1 MNRKQYILEKVEK
14 NTDLLGFKGKDIDKI
29 QSYADFFGLIP
40 GVGDIADIVSAAV
53 DVAQGQYGDAGIRAI
68 QAAPGIGTVAGITNK
83 GARAGLGLA
92 SMVAP
97 FASGLYQGLKGD
109 DETPET
115 PQDATNK
122 DVQQVIA
129 QQKKLQPGE
138 QPASAKTSKKS
149 DDKSDDKDDSEL
161 GLDFGQ
167 LFNTRM
173 VSHAPIASFRSLPMQ
188 YSSFQQSLDNSTD
201 ILMESITGKAGEAV
215 AALIKKLFGKKSGS
229 AATTTTRSADDV
241 ADSTSRSGEEFTG
254 SFSMG
259 GGAAARGADD
269 VVDAATRTSRGSA
282 GGGVAAGAAGSN
294 RRNRRDDDKKDD
306 KEDEKKSGKMSKAAA
321 IAAALGGAG
330 LGSRALLASG
340 ILGPALLAGGLS
352 GLFGSS
358 SDPTGGQS
366 LTPELGSGSGSGPG
380 AQSALGSVFDR
391 LTSAYGYIPGFNPAG
406 IALQTLGKRV
416 GV

>member
-29 QSYADFFGLIP
+29 QSYIDFFGIIP
-40 GVGDIADIVSAAV
+40 GVGDIADIVSAGV
-53 DVAQGQYGDAGIRAI
+53 DVAQGQLGDAGIRAI

-83 GARAGLGLA
+83 VARGGLGLA
-92 SMVAP
+92 SMVTP

-115 PQDATNK
+115 PQD
-122 DVQQVIA
+122 VEQVIA
-129 QQKKLQPGE
+129 QQQKKLQPGE

-149 DDKSDDKDDSEL
+149 DDKGDDKDDSEM

-173 VSHAPIASFRSLPMQ
+173 VSHAPLASFRSLPMQ
-188 YSSFQQSLDNSTD
+188 YSSFQQSLDNTTD
-201 ILMESITGKAGEAV
+201 MLMESIAGKFGEFT
-215 AALIKKLFGKKSGS
+215 AALGRKVLGKKS
-229 AATTTTRSADDV
+229 RKKKDQK
-241 ADSTSRSGEEFTG
+241 
-254 SFSMG
+254 
-259 GGAAARGADD
+259 
-269 VVDAATRTSRGSA
+269 
-282 GGGVAAGAAGSN
+282 
-294 RRNRRDDDKKDD
+294 DDDNKDQKDD
-306 KEDEKKSGKMSKAAA
+306 DNKDQKDQKEPGKMSKGTALALG
-321 IAAALGGAG
+321 LGGAG

-340 ILGPALLAGGLS
+340 ILGPALLAGGLG

-358 SDPTGGQS
+358 SDPTGGQP
-366 LTPELGSGSGSGPG
+366 LTPDLGSGSGSGPG

>member
-29 QSYADFFGLIP
+29 QGIVDFFGIIP
-40 GVGDIADIVSAAV
+40 GVGDVADIISAGV
-53 DVAQGQYGDAGIRAI
+53 DVAQGQLGDAGIRAI
-68 QAAPGIGTVAGITNK
+68 QAAPGFGTAFGITNK
-83 GARAGLGLA
+83 VARGGLGLA
-92 SMVAP
+92 SMVTP

-115 PQDATNK
+115 PQD
-122 DVQQVIA
+122 VEQVIA
-129 QQKKLQPGE
+129 QQQKKLQPGE
-138 QPASAKTSKKS
+138 QPVSAKTSKKS
-149 DDKSDDKDDSEL
+149 DDKGDDKDDSEM

-173 VSHAPIASFRSLPMQ
+173 VDSRPLASFSSLPMQ
-188 YSSFQQSLDNSTD
+188 YASFQQSLDNTTD

-229 AATTTTRSADDV
+229 V
-241 ADSTSRSGEEFTG
+241 G
-254 SFSMG
+254 
-259 GGAAARGADD
+259 
-269 VVDAATRTSRGSA
+269 
-282 GGGVAAGAAGSN
+282 AGAGATGRS
-294 RRNRRDDDKKDD
+294 RRDRRDDDDDSRDRRDDDKKDQKD
-306 KEDEKKSGKMSKAAA
+306 QKDQKEPGKMSKGTALALG
-321 IAAALGGAG
+321 LGGAG

-340 ILGPALLAGGLS
+340 ILGPALLAGGLG

-366 LTPELGSGSGSGPG
+366 LTPELGSGSGSGPAG
-380 AQSALGSVFDR
+380 QSALGSVFDR

-406 IALQTLGKRV
+406 VALQTLGKRV

>member
-29 QSYADFFGLIP
+29 QSYIDFFGIIP
-40 GVGDIADIVSAAV
+40 GVGDIADILSAGV
-53 DVAQGQYGDAGIRAI
+53 DVAQGQLGDAGIRAI

-83 GARAGLGLA
+83 VARGGLGLA
-92 SMVAP
+92 SMVTP

-115 PQDATNK
+115 PQD
-122 DVQQVIA
+122 VEQVIA
-129 QQKKLQPGE
+129 QQQKKLQPGE
-138 QPASAKTSKKS
+138 QPVSAKTSKKS
-149 DDKSDDKDDSEL
+149 DDKGDDKDDSEM

-173 VSHAPIASFRSLPMQ
+173 VDHTPIASFSSLPMQ
-188 YSSFQQSLDNSTD
+188 YASFQQSLDNTTD
-201 ILMESITGKAGEAV
+201 ILMESITGKAGESI

-229 AATTTTRSADDV
+229 A
-241 ADSTSRSGEEFTG
+241 G
-254 SFSMG
+254 
-259 GGAAARGADD
+259 
-269 VVDAATRTSRGSA
+269 
-282 GGGVAAGAAGSN
+282 AGAGATGRS
-294 RRNRRDDDKKDD
+294 RRDRRDDDDDSRDRRDDDDDSRDQRDDDNKDQKD
-306 KEDEKKSGKMSKAAA
+306 QKDQKEPGKMSTAAGLA
-321 IAAALGGAG
+321 LGLGGAG

-358 SDPTGGQS
+358 SDPTGGQP
-366 LTPELGSGSGSGPG
+366 LTPDLGSGSGSGPAG
-380 AQSALGSVFDR
+380 QSALGSVFDR

>member
-29 QSYADFFGLIP
+29 QSYVDFFGLIP
-40 GVGDIADIVSAAV
+40 GLGDVADIVSAGV
-53 DVAQGQYGDAGIRAI
+53 DVAQGQYGDATIRAI
-68 QAAPGIGTVAGITNK
+68 QAAPFIGTAVGVTNRL
-83 GARAGLGLA
+83 ARGGLGLA

-97 FASGLYQGLKGD
+97 FASGVYQGLKGD

-129 QQKKLQPGE
+129 QQQKKLQPGE
-138 QPASAKTSKKS
+138 QPVSAKTSKKS
-149 DDKSDDKDDSEL
+149 DDKGDDKDDSEL

-173 VSHAPIASFRSLPMQ
+173 VSHAPLASFSSLPMQ
-188 YSSFQQSLDNSTD
+188 YASFQQSLDNTTD
-201 ILMESITGKAGEAV
+201 ILMESITGKAGEAI
-215 AALIKKLFGKKSGS
+215 AALVKKLFGKKSGD
-229 AATTTTRSADDV
+229 AATTTTRSADNV
-241 ADSTSRSGEEFTG
+241 ADS
-254 SFSMG
+254 
-259 GGAAARGADD
+259 AADAALRGADD
-269 VVDAATRTSRGSA
+269 VADVTTRTSRGSA
-282 GGGVAAGAAGSN
+282 RGGAAAGAAGSN
-294 RRNRRDDDKKDD
+294 RRNRGDDDKKDKKD
-306 KEDEKKSGKMSKAAA
+306 KKEPGKLAKTAA
-321 IAAALGGAG
+321 IGLGLGGAG

-340 ILGPALLAGGLS
+340 ILGPALLAGGLG

-366 LTPELGSGSGSGPG
+366 LTPDLGSGSGSGPAG
-380 AQSALGSVFDR
+380 QSALGSVFDR

-406 IALQTLGKRV
+406 VALQTLGKRV

>member
-122 DVQQVIA
+122 DVEQVIA
-129 QQKKLQPGE
+129 QQQKKLQPGE
-138 QPASAKTSKKS
+138 QPVSAKTSKKS
-149 DDKSDDKDDSEL
+149 DDKGDDKDDSEL

-167 LFNTRM
+167 LFNTRL
-173 VSHAPIASFRSLPMQ
+173 VDHNPIASFSSLPMQ
-188 YSSFQQSLDNSTD
+188 YASFQQSLDNTTD
-201 ILMESITGKAGEAV
+201 ILMESITGKAGEAI
-215 AALIKKLFGKKSGS
+215 AALVKKLFGKKSGS
-229 AATTTTRSADDV
+229 A
-241 ADSTSRSGEEFTG
+241 G
-254 SFSMG
+254 
-259 GGAAARGADD
+259 
-269 VVDAATRTSRGSA
+269 
-282 GGGVAAGAAGSN
+282 AGAGTTGRSN
-294 RRNRRDDDKKDD
+294 RDRRDDDDDTRDSRSTGRPRRDDDNKDQKD
-306 KEDEKKSGKMSKAAA
+306 QKEPGKMSKGTALALG
-321 IAAALGGAG
+321 LGGAG

-340 ILGPALLAGGLS
+340 ILGPALLAGGLG

-358 SDPTGGQS
+358 SDPTGGQP

-406 IALQTLGKRV
+406 VALQTLGKRV

>member
-122 DVQQVIA
+122 DVEQVIA
-129 QQKKLQPGE
+129 QQQKKLQPGE
-138 QPASAKTSKKS
+138 QPVSAKTSKKS
-149 DDKSDDKDDSEL
+149 DDKGDDKDDSEL

-167 LFNTRM
+167 LFNTRL
-173 VSHAPIASFRSLPMQ
+173 VDHNPIASFSSLPMQ
-188 YSSFQQSLDNSTD
+188 YASFQQSLDNTTD
-201 ILMESITGKAGEAV
+201 ILMESITGKAGEAI
-215 AALIKKLFGKKSGS
+215 AALVKKLFGKKSGS
-229 AATTTTRSADDV
+229 A
-241 ADSTSRSGEEFTG
+241 G
-254 SFSMG
+254 
-259 GGAAARGADD
+259 
-269 VVDAATRTSRGSA
+269 
-282 GGGVAAGAAGSN
+282 AGAGTTGRSN
-294 RRNRRDDDKKDD
+294 RDRRDDDDDTRDRRDDDDDTRDSRSTGRPRRDDDNKDQKD
-306 KEDEKKSGKMSKAAA
+306 QKEPGKMSKGTALALG
-321 IAAALGGAG
+321 LGGAG

-340 ILGPALLAGGLS
+340 ILGPALLAGGLG

-358 SDPTGGQS
+358 SDPTGGQP

-406 IALQTLGKRV
+406 VALQTLGKRV